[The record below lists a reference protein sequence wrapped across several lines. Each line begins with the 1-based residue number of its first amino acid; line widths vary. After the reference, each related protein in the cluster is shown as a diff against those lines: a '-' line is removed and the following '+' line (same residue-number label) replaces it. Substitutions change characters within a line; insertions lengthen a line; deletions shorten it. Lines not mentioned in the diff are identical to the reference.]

1 MSWGNIFINF
11 TSRYVLIL
19 YNLDLQLLV
28 GDNSTKNGALWNND
42 KLSYN
47 CLKMRCSGKMAP
59 PYENRVNPH
68 SQHRQNF
75 SSGPGTS
82 NFWTVV
88 AGREL
93 RCNQSYALCVFF
105 RYQIYQDKPD
115 PCINHGLIQPETD
128 EVKLKCAAWGDWN
141 PSKVPLCIPKV
152 RAKVEKQGKK
162 VCKTTA
168 VQC

>member
-1 MSWGNIFINF
+1 M
-11 TSRYVLIL
+11 TSGGQRSPLPKRRTCR
-19 YNLDLQLLV
+19 
-28 GDNSTKNGALWNND
+28 SPAL
-42 KLSYN
+42 
-47 CLKMRCSGKMAP
+47 
-59 PYENRVNPH
+59 
-68 SQHRQNF
+68 
-75 SSGPGTS
+75 
-82 NFWTVV
+82 
-88 AGREL
+88 AGREFT
-93 RCNQSYALCVFF
+93 CKQSYALCVFF

-141 PSKVPLCIPKV
+141 PSRVPLCIPKV